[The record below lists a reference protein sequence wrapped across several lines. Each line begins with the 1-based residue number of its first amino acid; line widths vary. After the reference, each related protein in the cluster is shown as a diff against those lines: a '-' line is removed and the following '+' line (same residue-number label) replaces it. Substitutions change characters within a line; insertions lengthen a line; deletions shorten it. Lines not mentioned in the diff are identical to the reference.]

1 MKKNTAR
8 CGVAL
13 LIYILIFVRA
23 YGCSDVG
30 TAFYMVYWPLDFMDV
45 NRMFLSY
52 TMLVLSQLPLYILW
66 GDYFAKSV

>member
-30 TAFYMVYWPLDFMDV
+30 TAFYMAYWPLDFMDV

-52 TMLVLSQLPLYILW
+52 TMLVL
-66 GDYFAKSV
+66 